1 MIPQDYL
8 NPLIQFQQ
16 SNGDSSSSGNCGQ
29 AETKDVEGSSLQEAP
44 LGCSQE
50 EEETPAVNNQCHT
63 GSRTNEENVLTD
75 ADLISG
81 YKTKH
86 LFLFQNQIRQR
97 NDRSFEIVIA
107 FGEMTFVSVSV
118 IDVAP
123 PTTTLLAY

>member
-8 NPLIQFQQ
+8 SPLIQFKQ
-16 SNGDSSSSGNCGQ
+16 SDGNCGQ
-29 AETKDVEGSSLQEAP
+29 AETKEVEGSSLQEAP

-86 LFLFQNQIRQR
+86 LFSYFTESNR
-97 NDRSFEIVIA
+97 
-107 FGEMTFVSVSV
+107 
-118 IDVAP
+118 
-123 PTTTLLAY
+123 PTK